1 MRQGHETAFN
11 TLYRMLEA
19 LDTSQLRLPETDLNP
34 LGPSRTAIAT
44 SLMRALH
51 SRHDPAP
58 LLDDDW
64 GDRLVPDAVRAA
76 VCQRVLDSMPPAARI
91 KVAELT
97 PAAILGLGLRA
108 NPAYADVITRSRYA
122 EDALKTAVE
131 RGVTQYV
138 IIGAGLDSFAYRRPG
153 WAEQLAVFEI
163 DHPATQAMKR
173 QRLAECGVDV
183 STSVEFVATDL
194 SAEALGAALARSSFQ
209 PARSTFF
216 SWLGVTM
223 YLTRE
228 ANLSALSAI
237 ASCAPAGSE
246 LVFNYVDQRVF
257 EPDASVDE
265 SFRKLTANVA
275 AAGEAFLS
283 GFDPAVLG
291 EQLQAAGLLLLE
303 DLNGDQAL
311 ARYDASGS
319 NGLRSASAAHIAHAR
334 VLAPS
339 PIRSG
344 R

>member
-1 MRQGHETAFN
+1 MRQRIDASRLQSDA
-11 TLYRMLEA
+11 LYRMREA
-19 LDTSQLRLPETDLNP
+19 LDTAHLRLPETALNP

-58 LLDDDW
+58 LIDDDW

-76 VCQRVLDSMPPAARI
+76 VCQRVLDSIPPAARG
-91 KVAELT
+91 KVAALA

-131 RGVTQYV
+131 QGATQYV
-138 IIGAGLDSFAYRRPG
+138 VIGAGLDSFAYRRPR
-153 WAEQLAVFEI
+153 WAAPLTVFEI

-173 QRLAECGVDV
+173 QRLAECGVDA
-183 STSVEFVATDL
+183 SASVEFIAADL
-194 SAEALGAALARSSFQ
+194 SAETLGSALARSSFQ
-209 PARSTFF
+209 PARPTFF

-228 ANLSALSAI
+228 ANLSALSAM

-246 LVFNYVDQRVF
+246 LVFNYVDQRAF
-257 EPDASVDE
+257 GPDAPVDE
-265 SFRKLTANVA
+265 SFRKLMTEVSS
-275 AAGEAFLS
+275 AGEAFLS
-283 GFDPAVLG
+283 GFEPAMLG

-303 DLNGDQAL
+303 DLDGSQAL
-311 ARYDASGS
+311 ARYDAAGA
-319 NGLRSASAAHIAHAR
+319 NGLRPATAAHIAHAR
-334 VLAPS
+334 VVAPS
-339 PIRSG
+339 TAG
-344 R
+344 